1 MDSSLQEHVRD
12 LRHKWHSPFDF
23 GDGLTTK
30 PWYVKRRFARRL
42 SLLKLPD
49 VTGKT
54 VLDIGAWDGYFS
66 FEFERRGAKRVLAID
81 VWDEGALQAFLLAR
95 DHFNSKVEYQRLDA
109 HKLSP
114 DLIGTFDVVFCAGL
128 LYHLRHPLYGL
139 ERIHSVTAGQLI
151 LETASLIPAVHEWVP
166 QITFF
171 PGDGDARKYS
181 WAHGGF
187 PTRQW
192 VIDALHT
199 VGFSRSEV
207 IYTPSARYLKKA
219 LALCTN
225 TPGRGRLIVH
235 AFV

>member
-1 MDSSLQEHVRD
+1 MDSSLQQRVRE
-12 LRHKWHSPFDF
+12 LRHKFHSPFDF
-23 GDGLTTK
+23 GNGVTTK
-30 PWYVKRRFARRL
+30 PWHVKRRFARRL

-54 VLDIGAWDGYFS
+54 VLDVGAWDGYFS
-66 FEFERRGAKRVLAID
+66 FEFERRGARRVLAVD

-95 DHFNSKVEYQRLDA
+95 DHFGSKVEHRHLDA

-139 ERIHSVTAGQLI
+139 ERIRSVTAGQLI
-151 LETASLIPAVHEWVP
+151 LETASLIPAMHEWVP
-166 QITFF
+166 LMTFF
-171 PGDGDARKYS
+171 PGDGDPGKYS
-181 WAHGGF
+181 FTDGGF
-187 PTRQW
+187 PTKAW
-192 VIDALHT
+192 VIDALRT
-199 VGFSRSEV
+199 VGFSRTEV
-207 IYTPSARYLKKA
+207 IYTPSMRYLKKA
-219 LALCTN
+219 MALCTN